1 MTVCNR
7 CGKENQDHYKFCLG
21 CGAELTAAPKPGGPG
36 GDVAMMKTMM
46 QDPSQPSPIVGAP
59 LRGPS
64 GSMPQPGPGPM
75 GPGPMGPGP
84 MGPGPMGQGPGP
96 GPMGPGPRPTAGG
109 AMPGMPPSG
118 PLGGPAMPP
127 PMGPPPGVPG
137 FSPSYVPP
145 GQGPGPGPAAASGG
159 APGMRRCPSCG
170 SDVPPS
176 FRFCGTCG
184 FRMDEGSAPA
194 PMPMPPGPGS
204 APQMGAQ
211 RRLSMT
217 LIRPDGTE
225 GGTHDLRQGENKLG
239 RSFGPVF
246 ENDGYLSPIHAQ
258 LDLRGTTGVVRDLDS
273 LNGVFVKMT
282 GEEELTSG
290 QILRI
295 GQELLRFELIAAPE
309 PTADGTELMGSPNP
323 GFWGK
328 LTVIIG
334 RDITGAA
341 FPLLGESCTLGRERG
356 EINFPDDGYVSG
368 LHARVSLRDGRVFLT
383 DLGSSNGTFVKV
395 NGERAIG
402 HESFVLLGQQLFR
415 LNLT

>member
-21 CGAELTAAPKPGGPG
+21 CGAELTAAPKPGG
-36 GDVAMMKTMM
+36 DMAMMKTMM
-46 QDPSQPSPIVGAP
+46 ADPGASPVAGAPLGGMGNPGP

-64 GSMPQPGPGPM
+64 G
-75 GPGPMGPGP
+75 
-84 MGPGPMGQGPGP
+84 
-96 GPMGPGPRPTAGG
+96 GG
-109 AMPGMPPSG
+109 AQPMPRGSSGGMPGMPPSG

-127 PMGPPPGVPG
+127 AMQPPMGPPPGVPG
-137 FSPSYVPP
+137 FSP
-145 GQGPGPGPAAASGG
+145 GFAAPAAAT
-159 APGMRRCPSCG
+159 GMRRCPSCG

-184 FRMDEGSAPA
+184 FRMDEASAPMQ
-194 PMPMPPGPGS
+194 MPMPPPGPGPGQPLS
-204 APQMGAQ
+204 RA
-211 RRLSMT
+211 RLSMT

-225 GGTHDLRQGENKLG
+225 GGTHDLRPGENKLG

-258 LDLRGTTGVVRDLDS
+258 LDIRGANAMVRDLDS

-282 GEEELTSG
+282 QEEELTNG
-290 QILRI
+290 QIIRI
-295 GQELLRFELIAAPE
+295 GQELLRFELISAPE
-309 PTADGTELMGSPNP
+309 PTPDGTELMGSPNP
-323 GFWGK
+323 GYWGK

-341 FPLLGESCTLGRERG
+341 FPLLGESSTLGRERG
-356 EINFPDDGYVSG
+356 DINFPDDGYVSG
-368 LHARVSLRDGRVFLT
+368 LHARVTLRDGRVFLA
-383 DLGSSNGTFVKV
+383 DLGSSNGTFIKV
-395 NGERAIG
+395 NGERAVG

-415 LNLT
+415 LNLA